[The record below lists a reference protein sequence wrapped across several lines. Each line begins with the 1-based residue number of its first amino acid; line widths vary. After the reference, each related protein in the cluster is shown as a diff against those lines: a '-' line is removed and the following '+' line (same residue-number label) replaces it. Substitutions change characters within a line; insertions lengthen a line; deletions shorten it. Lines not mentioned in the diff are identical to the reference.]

1 MLTLMAREPHN
12 QSCRKE
18 ICQRR
23 SSLSLP
29 ITKSYKK
36 HMSQTKR
43 FIKFKAYSLAQKFY
57 DLIITI
63 LELNLQL

>member
-1 MLTLMAREPHN
+1 MASGARDQE
-12 QSCRKE
+12 CRKE
-18 ICQRR
+18 ICHRR
-23 SSLSLP
+23 SRLSLP